1 MKVKNVRLEIQAE
14 GEFISEIKQDLKNR
28 KRRGR
33 KEPLNALFESMK
45 TMRSFITD
53 ERLRILRTIKK
64 YSPESIYE
72 LAKIL
77 KRDTKNVSDDIHFLS
92 DLGLIEIKE
101 SKDGRRKTTP
111 KVNYQKYPRG
121 NTCIR
126 PE

>member
-1 MKVKNVRLEIQAE
+1 MKKVKNVRLEIQAE
-14 GEFISEIKQDLKNR
+14 DEFISEIKRDLKKIANGGSVKNR
-28 KRRGR
+28 STLSFK
-33 KEPLNALFESMK
+33 SMK
-45 TMRSFITD
+45 AMRSFITD

-111 KVNYQKYPRG
+111 KVNYQKILVEIPV
-121 NTCIR
+121 
-126 PE
+126 